1 MADPL
6 FRRHLKGREHPERPE
21 RFDAVLEGLRAAGL
35 LKRLATIPARPASD
49 EELMLCHSREYL
61 AVVRRDVAGGASYL
75 STGDTE
81 VTRES
86 ERVAAAAV
94 GGVLN
99 AVDAVCAGELGN
111 AFCAVRPPGHHASQ
125 SRGMGFCI
133 YNNVALAARHAQRR
147 HGLERVLILDWDVHH
162 GNGTADI
169 FYSDASVFFCS
180 THQWPLYP
188 GTGRA
193 EETGV
198 GAGRGTT
205 LNFPLPAGCGRREIL
220 GAVEGPLAR
229 EMKNFRP
236 ELVLISAGF
245 DSREGDLLGRFTLT
259 DRRFRGSHSRRHGDG
274 RRIRQR
280 TPGQRAG
287 GRLHA
292 ERAGQRS
299 GGARGEAGRRRVR
312 ERGWAATQRNR
323 REKVTSQE
331 AHYSNR
337 ASSGTTISGS
347 AVRSSRTSK
356 MPSAVQRYAL
366 WFSGFRSQM

>member
-1 MADPL
+1 LADPL
-6 FRRHLKGREHPERPE
+6 FREHLEGREHPERPE
-21 RFDAVLEGLRAAGL
+21 RYDAVLEGLRAAGL
-35 LKRLATIPARPASD
+35 LSRLAPVPARAATD
-49 EELMLCHSREYL
+49 DELMLCHRGEYL
-61 AVVRRDVAGGASYL
+61 AVVRRDVAGGLGRL
-75 STGDTE
+75 STGDTD

-86 ERVAAAAV
+86 ERVAAAAA

-162 GNGTADI
+162 GNGTEEI

-205 LNFPLPAGCGRREIL
+205 LNFPLPAGSGRREIL
-220 GAVEGPLAR
+220 GAVAGPLAR
-229 EMKNFRP
+229 AMKKFRP

-259 DRRFRGSHSRRHGDG
+259 DDDFAALTAAAMAMADEY
-274 RRIRQR
+274 
-280 TPGQRAG
+280 AN
-287 GRLHA
+287 GRLVSVL
-292 ERAGQRS
+292 EGGYTLS
-299 GGARGEAGRRRVR
+299 GLASAAAAHVATLLDGE
-312 ERGWAATQRNR
+312 
-323 REKVTSQE
+323 
-331 AHYSNR
+331 Y
-337 ASSGTTISGS
+337 GS
-347 AVRSSRTSK
+347 ED
-356 MPSAVQRYAL
+356 
-366 WFSGFRSQM
+366 G